1 MMKTIRESREGE
13 GGEKERGEG
22 SPPPDCSGG
31 DEGGGG
37 ARRWVAAGGY
47 HRLMELL
54 ITCLLIYD
62 PIFVPLA
69 FVRMLI
75 RIINMS

>member
-31 DEGGGG
+31 DEGGGVHGGGWLRG
-37 ARRWVAAGGY
+37 ATTG
-47 HRLMELL
+47 
-54 ITCLLIYD
+54 
-62 PIFVPLA
+62 
-69 FVRMLI
+69 
-75 RIINMS
+75 